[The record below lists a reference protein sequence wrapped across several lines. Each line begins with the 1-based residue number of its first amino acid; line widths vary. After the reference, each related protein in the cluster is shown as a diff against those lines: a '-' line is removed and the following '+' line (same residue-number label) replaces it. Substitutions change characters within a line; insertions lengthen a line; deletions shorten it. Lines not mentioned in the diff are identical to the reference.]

1 MSNVLMKIEHVTH
14 RYSLLQHQKITALSD
29 VSFDVMEG
37 EILGL
42 VGESGS
48 GKSTLVSCLMNILHP
63 TEGKIYYQ
71 DILISDKKQ
80 FSQNKK
86 LLQSKRQMIFQDSIS
101 SLNPRM
107 KVVDIIGEPMRIHH
121 VTTQRGSVRAE
132 AGFQL
137 KYVGLSD
144 EFLDRY
150 PWQLSGG
157 QRQRV
162 AIARALCMEPKLLVA
177 DEPTASLDEKT
188 KNQIEELFLHLQK
201 EHGFTIILVAHD
213 LKLVQKLC
221 NRVGVMKDGKL
232 LELNSTDE
240 IFHRPK
246 DPYTR
251 KLIETMEIK
260 EKEKKVE

>member
-1 MSNVLMKIEHVTH
+1 MSHVLMKIEHLTH
-14 RYSLLQHQKITALSD
+14 KYSLLQHKRITALSD
-29 VSFDVMEG
+29 INFEVMEG
-37 EILGL
+37 EILGI

-48 GKSTLVSCLMNILHP
+48 GKSTLASCLMNILRP

-71 DILISDKKQ
+71 DILTNDKRQ
-80 FSQNKK
+80 FSKNKK
-86 LLQSKRQMIFQDSIS
+86 LLQSRRQMIFQDSIS

-107 KVVDIIGEPMRIHH
+107 KVVDIIGEPLRIHH
-121 VTTQRGSVRAE
+121 ITTKRGSVREE
-132 AGFQL
+132 AAFQL

-144 EFLDRY
+144 EYLDRY

-188 KNQIEELFLHLQK
+188 KNQIAELFLHLQK

-232 LELNSTDE
+232 LEMDATNE
-240 IFHRPK
+240 IFSNPK

-251 KLIETMEIK
+251 KLMETMKIK
-260 EKEKKVE
+260 EKEQKVE